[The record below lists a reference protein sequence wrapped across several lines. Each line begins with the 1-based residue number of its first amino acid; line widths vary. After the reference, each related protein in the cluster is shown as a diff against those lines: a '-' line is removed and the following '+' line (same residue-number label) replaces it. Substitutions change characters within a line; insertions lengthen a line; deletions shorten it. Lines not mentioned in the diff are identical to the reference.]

1 MKRLAGLSALALII
15 SSTSGC
21 GWIWG
26 PEGYF
31 RDRGS
36 DYLEAQQTAP
46 MQLPPDVNVA
56 KRLDPLLP
64 IPRNVADDTVKGEYE
79 VPRPQPISAMADASD
94 YSLQK
99 SGDSRWI
106 MAQRPPAE
114 VWPVAVQFFQDN
126 GFRID
131 EQRPQTGEFTTAW
144 QQSNELSANMA
155 KRLQAGGVAA
165 DGESRIRVRI
175 EPGVQRNT
183 SEVYV
188 VSAARPAG
196 STANVEFTNR
206 SVNSGVDA
214 ALVDEMLAS
223 MSRISEKGGSVSLL
237 AARDYDT
244 PSRVSLT
251 EDGSGNVVL
260 NLGED
265 LDRAWASVG
274 RALEQG
280 PWRVEDIN
288 RSLGLY
294 YINVAEKAEK
304 KDEERGFFSKLFGS
318 EPTKEEIET
327 RAERYQVRL
336 SKVGDNVQVTVEK
349 NINTVAPAETARK
362 VLGVIQDN
370 LGWSDAFCCSR
381 QR

>member
-1 MKRLAGLSALALII
+1 MKRIAGLSALALII

-36 DYLEAQQTAP
+36 DYLNAQQTAP
-46 MQLPPDVNVA
+46 MQLPPDVHVA

-64 IPRNVADDTVKGEYE
+64 IPRNVADDTAKGEYE
-79 VPRPQPISAMADASD
+79 VPRPQPLSAIADASD
-94 YSLQK
+94 YTLQK
-99 SGDSRWI
+99 SGDSRWV
-106 MAQRPPAE
+106 MAQHPPAE
-114 VWPVAVQFFQDN
+114 VWPVAIQFFQDN

-131 EQRPQTGEFTTAW
+131 EQRPQTGEFTTTW
-144 QQSNELSANMA
+144 QHADELSAAMG
-155 KRLQAGGVAA
+155 KRLSAAGVTS
-165 DGESRIRVRI
+165 DSESRVRVRI

-188 VSAARPAG
+188 VSAERPAG
-196 STANVEFTNR
+196 SSADVAFTNR
-206 SVNSGVDA
+206 SVNTGLDA
-214 ALVDEMLAS
+214 ALVDDMLAS
-223 MSRISEKGGSVSLL
+223 MTRSAEQGGSVSML
-237 AARDYDT
+237 ASRDFDT

-251 EDGSGNVVL
+251 EDGSGNPVL
-260 NLGED
+260 NVGSD
-265 LDRAWASVG
+265 LDRAWSSVG

-280 PWRVEDIN
+280 EWRVEDIN

-294 YINVAEKAEK
+294 YINLAEKAEK
-304 KDEERGFFSKLFGS
+304 KDEKPGFFSGLFGGK
-318 EPTKEEIET
+318 PDKEEIEA

-336 SKVGDNVQVTVEK
+336 SKVGENVQVTVEK
-349 NINTVAPAETARK
+349 NINTVAPAEVARK

-370 LGWSDAFCCSR
+370 LG
-381 QR
+381 

>member
-1 MKRLAGLSALALII
+1 MKRMAGLSALALII

-26 PEGYF
+26 PDGYF

-36 DYLEAQQTAP
+36 DYLEAQQTKP

-64 IPRNVADDTVKGEYE
+64 VPRNVADDTAKGEFE
-79 VPRPQPISAMADASD
+79 VPRPQPMTSVADASD

-99 SGDSRWI
+99 SGDSRWV

-126 GFRID
+126 GFRLD
-131 EQRPQTGEFTTAW
+131 EQRPQTGEFTTTW
-144 QQSNELSANMA
+144 QPVSELSASMA
-155 KRLQAGGVAA
+155 KRLQSGGVAA
-165 DGESRIRVRI
+165 DSETRVRVRI

-183 SEVYV
+183 SEIYV
-188 VSAARPAG
+188 VSAERPAG
-196 STANVEFTNR
+196 STADIDFTNR
-206 SVNSGVDA
+206 SVNTGVDA

-237 AARDYDT
+237 VARDYDT
-244 PSRVSLT
+244 PNRVSLT

-265 LDRAWASVG
+265 LNRAWASVG

-280 PWRVEDIN
+280 QWRVEDIN

-294 YINVAEKAEK
+294 YINLAEKAEK
-304 KDEERGFFSKLFGS
+304 KDAEPGFFSKLFGG
-318 EPTKEEIET
+318 EPTKEEIDS

-349 NINTVAPAETARK
+349 NINTVAPAEVARK

-370 LGWSDAFCCSR
+370 LG
-381 QR
+381 

>member
-21 GWIWG
+21 GWVWG

-46 MQLPPDVNVA
+46 MKLPPDVQVA

-64 IPRNVADDTVKGEYE
+64 IPSNVADDTQKGEYI
-79 VPRPQPISAMADASD
+79 VPRPQPLSAIAEATD

-99 SGDSRWI
+99 SGDSRWV
-106 MAQRPPAE
+106 MAQHPPAE

-126 GFRID
+126 GFRLD
-131 EQRPQTGEFTTAW
+131 EQRPQTGEFTTTW
-144 QQSNELSANMA
+144 QRSDELSAAMA
-155 KRLQAGGVAA
+155 KRLSAAGVAA
-165 DGESRIRVRI
+165 DAETRVRVRI

-188 VSAARPAG
+188 VSAERAAG
-196 STANVEFTNR
+196 STDDVAFANR
-206 SVNSGVDA
+206 SVNTGLDA
-214 ALVDEMLAS
+214 ALVDDMLVS
-223 MSRISEKGGSVSLL
+223 MSRIAEKGGSVSML
-237 AARDYDT
+237 ASRDFDT
-244 PSRVSLT
+244 PNRVSLS
-251 EDGSGNVVL
+251 EDGSGNPVL
-260 NLGED
+260 NVGTD
-265 LDRAWASVG
+265 LDRAWSSVG
-274 RALEQG
+274 RALELG
-280 PWRVEDIN
+280 EWRVEDIN
-288 RSLGLY
+288 RTLGLY
-294 YINVAEKAEK
+294 YINLAEKAEK
-304 KDEERGFFSKLFGS
+304 KDEKPGFFSSLFGS
-318 EPTKEEIET
+318 TPAKEEIEA

-349 NINTVAPAETARK
+349 NINTVAPAEVARK

-370 LGWSDAFCCSR
+370 LG
-381 QR
+381 

>member
-46 MQLPPDVNVA
+46 MKLPSDVNVA

-79 VPRPQPISAMADASD
+79 VPRPQPLSAVAEASD

-99 SGDSRWI
+99 SGDTRWV

-131 EQRPQTGEFTTAW
+131 EQRPQTGEFTTSW
-144 QQSNELSANMA
+144 QRADELSQPMA
-155 KRLQAGGVAA
+155 RHIASSGLSADSETRL
-165 DGESRIRVRI
+165 RVRI

-183 SEVYV
+183 SEIYI
-188 VSAARPAG
+188 VSANRPAG
-196 STANVEFTNR
+196 STANVDFGQR
-206 SVNSGVDA
+206 SVNTGLDA
-214 ALVDEMLAS
+214 ALVDEMLIS
-223 MSRISEKGGSVSLL
+223 MSRNAEKGSSVSLV
-237 AARDYDT
+237 AARDFDT
-244 PSRVSLT
+244 PARVSLS
-251 EDGSGNVVL
+251 EDGNGNLVL
-260 NLGED
+260 SLNED
-265 LDRAWASVG
+265 LDRAWSSVG

-280 PWRVEDIN
+280 EWRVEDIN
-288 RSLGLY
+288 RTLGLY
-294 YINVAEKAEK
+294 YINLAEKAEK
-304 KDEERGFFSKLFGS
+304 KDDKPGFISGLFGS
-318 EPTKEEIET
+318 KPDKEEVEA
-327 RAERYQVRL
+327 RAQRYQVRL
-336 SKVGDNVQVTVEK
+336 SKVGDTVQVTVEE
-349 NINTVAPAETARK
+349 NINKVAPPEVARK

-370 LGWSDAFCCSR
+370 LG
-381 QR
+381 

>member
-1 MKRLAGLSALALII
+1 M
-15 SSTSGC
+15 
-21 GWIWG
+21 
-26 PEGYF
+26 
-31 RDRGS
+31 
-36 DYLEAQQTAP
+36 
-46 MQLPPDVNVA
+46 
-56 KRLDPLLP
+56 
-64 IPRNVADDTVKGEYE
+64 
-79 VPRPQPISAMADASD
+79 
-94 YSLQK
+94 
-99 SGDSRWI
+99 
-106 MAQRPPAE
+106 
-114 VWPVAVQFFQDN
+114 AVQFFQDN
-126 GFRID
+126 GFRLD
-131 EQRPQTGEFTTAW
+131 EQRPQTGEFTTTW
-144 QQSNELSANMA
+144 QHSDELSAAMA
-155 KRLQAGGVAA
+155 KRLSAAGVGA
-165 DGESRIRVRI
+165 DSETRVRVRI

-188 VSAARPAG
+188 VSAERPAG
-196 STANVEFTNR
+196 STANVDFTNR
-206 SVNSGVDA
+206 SVNTGVDS

-294 YINVAEKAEK
+294 YINVAEKAER
-304 KDEERGFFSKLFGS
+304 KDDEPGFFGKLFGS
-318 EPTKEEIET
+318 KPTKEEVET

-336 SKVGDNVQVTVEK
+336 SKVGESVQVTVEK

-370 LGWSDAFCCSR
+370 LG
-381 QR
+381 